1 MSSRI
6 ARRFEALGNEGRGAL
21 VAFIT
26 AGDPDIETSRAILE
40 GLPGAGAD
48 LIELGMPFSDP
59 VADGPAI
66 QVASQRALAAGGSMR
81 ATLALTHGFR
91 ERDDDT
97 PIVLMGYYNPIHRY
111 GVEAFARDAAAAG
124 VDGLIIVDLPPE
136 EEAELH
142 GPAREAGIDI
152 IRLIAPTTDDGRLPR
167 VLEGT
172 SGFVYY
178 VSVTGVTGG
187 KTASADTIGA
197 AIGRIRRHT
206 KLPIAVGFG
215 ITTAEGA
222 GEVARLAD
230 AAVVG
235 SAFVR
240 IIADNL
246 DDDGLPAPAL
256 VAKVLDFAAELS
268 AGVRAARNGQGVN

>member
-1 MSSRI
+1 MSGRI
-6 ARRFEALGNEGRGAL
+6 EARFASLRGEGRGGL

-26 AGDPDIETSRAILE
+26 AGDPNLETSRAILD

-48 LIELGMPFSDP
+48 VIELGMPFTDP

-66 QVASQRALAAGGSMR
+66 QAASVRALAAGASMKN
-81 ATLALTHGFR
+81 TLALVRGFR
-91 ERDDDT
+91 QGDDHT

-111 GVEAFARDAAAAG
+111 GVDAFARDAAAAG

-136 EEAELH
+136 EEAELR
-142 GPAREAGIDI
+142 GPVAAVGIDI
-152 IRLIAPTTDDGRLPR
+152 IRLIAPTTGEARLPR

-178 VSVTGVTGG
+178 VSVAGVTGV
-187 KTASADTIGA
+187 KTATEATIA
-197 AIGRIRRHT
+197 AAVERIRGHT
-206 KLPIAVGFG
+206 GLPVAVGFG
-215 ITTAEGA
+215 ITTPEGA
-222 GEVARLAD
+222 GAVARVAD

-246 DDDGLPAPAL
+246 DGDGAPVPGLAG
-256 VAKVLDFAAELS
+256 KVLDFAAELS
-268 AGVRAARNGQGVN
+268 AGIRGARG

>member
-1 MSSRI
+1 VSGRLEK
-6 ARRFEALGNEGRGAL
+6 RFAALRGEGRGGL

-26 AGDPDIETSRAILE
+26 AGDPDAETSRAILD

-48 LIELGMPFSDP
+48 VIELGMPFTDP

-66 QVASQRALAAGGSMR
+66 QAASVRALAAGATMKQ
-81 ATLALTHGFR
+81 TLALVRGFR
-91 ERDDDT
+91 ESDDAT

-111 GVEAFARDAAAAG
+111 GVEAFARDAGAAG

-136 EEAELH
+136 EEAELRV
-142 GPAREAGIDI
+142 PAAASGIDI
-152 IRLIAPTTDDGRLPR
+152 IRLIAPTTDDARLPR

-172 SGFVYY
+172 GGFVYY
-178 VSVTGVTGG
+178 VSVAGVTGG
-187 KTASADTIGA
+187 KTATEATVA
-197 AIGRIRRHT
+197 AAVERIRGHT
-206 KLPIAVGFG
+206 SLPVAVGFG
-215 ITTAEGA
+215 ITTPEGA
-222 GEVARLAD
+222 GAVARLAD

-246 DDDGLPAPAL
+246 DGDGGPAPGLAG
-256 VAKVLDFAAELS
+256 KVLDFAAEMS
-268 AGVRAARNGQGVN
+268 AGIRGARAT

>member
-1 MSSRI
+1 MSGRLEK
-6 ARRFEALGNEGRGAL
+6 RFAALRGEGRGGL

-26 AGDPDIETSRAILE
+26 AGDPDAETSRAILD

-48 LIELGMPFSDP
+48 VIELGMPFTDP

-66 QVASQRALAAGGSMR
+66 QAASVRALAAGASMR
-81 ATLALTHGFR
+81 QTLALVRGFR
-91 ERDDDT
+91 ESDDAT

-111 GVEAFARDAAAAG
+111 GVEAFARDAGAAG

-136 EEAELH
+136 EEAELRV
-142 GPAREAGIDI
+142 PAAASGIDI
-152 IRLIAPTTDDGRLPR
+152 IRLIAPTTDDARLPR

-172 SGFVYY
+172 GGFVYY
-178 VSVTGVTGG
+178 VSVAGVTGG
-187 KTASADTIGA
+187 KTATEATVA
-197 AIGRIRRHT
+197 AAVERIRGHT
-206 KLPIAVGFG
+206 SLPVAVGFG
-215 ITTAEGA
+215 ITTPEGA
-222 GEVARLAD
+222 GAVARLAD

-246 DDDGLPAPAL
+246 DGEGGPAPGL
-256 VAKVLDFAAELS
+256 TGKVLDFAAELS
-268 AGVRAARNGQGVN
+268 AGIRGARAT